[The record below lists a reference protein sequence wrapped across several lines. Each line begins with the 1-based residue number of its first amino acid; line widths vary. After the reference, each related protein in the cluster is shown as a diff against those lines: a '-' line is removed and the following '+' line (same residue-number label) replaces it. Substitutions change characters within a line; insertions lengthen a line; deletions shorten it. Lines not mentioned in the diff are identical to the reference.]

1 MNPCVEG
8 MRCIFLGSKCTRVLV
23 FTHGAPIAKS
33 RGSMPLGTDVKGKL
47 DSSGDFEIRTKT
59 LQELKKSTLRMFPQT
74 RWPDLSST
82 YL

>member
-23 FTHGAPIAKS
+23 FTHGARIAKS

-59 LQELKKSTLRMFPQT
+59 LQDQSLKIKP
-74 RWPDLSST
+74 
-82 YL
+82 